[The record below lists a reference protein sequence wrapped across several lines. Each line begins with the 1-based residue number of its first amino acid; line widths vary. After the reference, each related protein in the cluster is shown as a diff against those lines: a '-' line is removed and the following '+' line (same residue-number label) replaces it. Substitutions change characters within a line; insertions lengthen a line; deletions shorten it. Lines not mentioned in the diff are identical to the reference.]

1 MFLILSLTSISF
13 FYFKVNAS
21 DNLLNDVKSAV
32 AIELETGD
40 LLYDYEAHM
49 VRYPASTTKIM
60 TIKLVMDAI
69 KSGTLKKDD
78 LLTTSKY
85 ASSMG
90 GSQIFLAV
98 NEQMKV
104 CDLLKA
110 VVIASANDAAVV
122 LAEAIAGSEKG
133 FVELMNKEAKRLK
146 MNDTKYQNATGLHDD
161 NHHTSAYDLSIIAR
175 ELLLNYED
183 EIIPLS
189 STYEDYLRQ
198 DTNHPFWLV
207 NTNKLIKN
215 GSGIDGLK
223 TGWTNQA
230 GYCLVA
236 TKKANGMR
244 IITVVMGASD
254 PLKRNSDTMN
264 LFNYV
269 FANYEKQLISP
280 KGSVVKTEEDL
291 LKNPS
296 LYNIILSQDI
306 ARMIK
311 KNDQSGVITYQIV
324 LDKKITNEE
333 KGVIIGKLY
342 VYIDN
347 KLYTSVD
354 LTLKE
359 KIEKVNFFELL
370 KKIIETVF

>member
-359 KIEKVNFFELL
+359 RIEKVNFFELL